1 MWPFLKTVLENITS
15 LTFQRIQSL
24 LKLTVPKEKV
34 DLNIIESSL
43 LEEYLDWLVDENRL
57 DISNGN
63 YKLR

>member
-24 LKLTVPKEKV
+24 LKFTVPKEKV

>member
-1 MWPFLKTVLENITS
+1 
-15 LTFQRIQSL
+15 L

>member
-1 MWPFLKTVLENITS
+1 VWPFLKTVLENITS